1 MVEVGLDLDAVGLT
15 VDEGR
20 HACSGKAHTVVV
32 KILAVNALDA
42 FAAVLVAIGSH
53 VRFER
58 TVSALLRVGLVG
70 PVETVHGGHRRR
82 GVRPVPR
89 AALPGTI
96 QGVKTAVGQMVSV
109 PVAVVA
115 PPRSIAHDV

>member
-1 MVEVGLDLDAVGLT
+1 MVEVGLDLDTVGLT

-70 PVETVHGGHRRR
+70 PVETVHGATVGDVCVQYLEPLCQEPSKVSNRCWAN
-82 GVRPVPR
+82 GFGSSSPSL
-89 AALPGTI
+89 LPHE
-96 QGVKTAVGQMVSV
+96 A
-109 PVAVVA
+109 
-115 PPRSIAHDV
+115 